1 MMKTPISDFLNEYKN
16 KNGIRFHMPGHKGRG
31 PSELAS
37 VSPFDI
43 TEISGADFLFSS
55 SASGIIS
62 ESEKNASQLFNS
74 AHTFYSTEGSTLAI
88 KTMLFLVTK
97 GKENKKI
104 LAARNVHKSFIN
116 ACALIDID
124 VDWIY
129 PHEKLSSICT
139 MKLSASDLD
148 KALAFYK
155 KNELPNAVYI
165 TSPDYIGN
173 MLDIK
178 GLSCVCKKYNIPLL
192 VDNAHGAYLNFL
204 KENKHPLSLGAD
216 MCCDSAHKTLP
227 CLTGGAYLH
236 ISKNTKDEFKNK
248 SAVKEAMQLFA
259 TTSPSYLILESLDLC
274 NKLLSDSNYI
284 NKLTKTCGK
293 VKALKNEIKSIG
305 FDVINSDSS
314 EPLKIVILTEKLC
327 LSGIEL
333 LSALEAHNIYCEYAD
348 ISSVV
353 LMITPENNEND
364 FDTLLSALNNI
375 KLSFSNSSYKKSSSL
390 NICENLMLYKN
401 EKKLSIRNAFFS
413 KSETV
418 HIDKAKGRIC
428 SLPVSICPPCIPLII
443 SGEVFDQS
451 TINLLRRYSIFS
463 VNVVQYQ

>member
-31 PSELAS
+31 PKELIS

-43 TEISGADFLFSS
+43 TEITDADFLFSS
-55 SASGIIS
+55 SDFGIIG
-62 ESEKNASQLFNS
+62 ESEQNASKLFNS
-74 AHTFYSTEGSTLAI
+74 ALTVYSTEGSTLAI

-116 ACALIDID
+116 SCALIDID
-124 VDWIY
+124 VDWLY
-129 PHEKLSSICT
+129 PSQELSSICS
-139 MKLSASDLD
+139 MKLSASDLE
-148 KALAFYK
+148 KALASYK
-155 KNELPNAVYI
+155 SDELPNAVYV

-178 GLSCVCKKYNIPLL
+178 SLSDVCKWYNVPLL

-204 KENKHPLSLGAD
+204 KDNKHPLSLGAD

-236 ISKNTKDEFKNK
+236 ISKNTKDEFKNR
-248 SAVKEAMQLFA
+248 SIVKEAMQLFA
-259 TTSPSYLILESLDLC
+259 TTSPSYLILQSLDLC
-274 NKLLSDSNYI
+274 NKLLSGKKYI
-284 NKLTKTCGK
+284 DKLNKTCD
-293 VKALKNEIKSIG
+293 KAKTLRNEIKSIG
-305 FDVINSDSS
+305 FDVIDTENS

-327 LSGIEL
+327 FGGKEL

-348 ISSVV
+348 ASSVI
-353 LMITPENNEND
+353 LMISTENNEND
-364 FDTLLSALNNI
+364 FDFLLSALKDI
-375 KLSFSNSSYKKSSSL
+375 KYSFFDISNKKL
-390 NICENLMLYKN
+390 CFDKCKNLLLEKN
-401 EKKLSIRNAFFS
+401 EKKLSIRKAFFS

-443 SGEVFDQS
+443 SGEVFEEN
-451 TINLLRRYSIFS
+451 TINLLKRYSISS
-463 VNVVQYQ
+463 VNVVQYH

>member
-1 MMKTPISDFLNEYKN
+1 MKTPISDFLNEYKN

-31 PSELAS
+31 PKELAS

-55 SASGIIS
+55 SDSGIIS
-62 ESEKNASQLFNS
+62 ESEQNASRLFDS
-74 AHTFYSTEGSTLAI
+74 AHTFYSTEGSTLAV
-88 KTMLFLVTK
+88 KTMLFLATK
-97 GKENKKI
+97 GKGNKKI

-124 VDWIY
+124 VDWLY
-129 PHEKLSSICT
+129 PAEQLSSICS
-139 MKLSASDLD
+139 MKLSASDLER
-148 KALAFYK
+148 ALASYK

-178 GLSCVCKKYNIPLL
+178 SLSYVCKKYNVPLL

-204 KENKHPLSLGAD
+204 KDNKHPLSLGAD

-248 SAVKEAMQLFA
+248 SVVKEAMQLFA

-274 NKLLSDSNYI
+274 NKLLSDSKYI
-284 NKLTKTCGK
+284 DKLNKTCDK
-293 VKALKNEIKSIG
+293 VKTLRNEIKSIG
-305 FDVINSDSS
+305 FDVINNDSS

-327 LSGIEL
+327 FSGEEL
-333 LSALEAHNIYCEYAD
+333 LSALESHNIYCEYAD
-348 ISSVV
+348 ISSVI
-353 LMITPENNEND
+353 LMITPENNKND
-364 FDTLLSALNNI
+364 FNTLLSALNDI
-375 KLSFSNSSYKKSSSL
+375 KLSFSNSSNKESSL
-390 NICENLMLYKN
+390 NKCENIMLQKN
-401 EKKLSIRNAFFS
+401 KKKLSIREAFFS

-418 HIDKAKGRIC
+418 CIDKANGRIC
-428 SLPVSICPPCIPLII
+428 SLPVSICPPCVPLIV
-443 SGEVFDQS
+443 SGEVFDQN